1 MRSTCGDGEQGV
13 QVEADLTSVY
23 LAVMLDKMG
32 AMMILPLLPYIA
44 TQMSG
49 SAFAVGLMQ
58 SLYSLMQV
66 FGTMVLG
73 ALSDGLGKR
82 RILLVSLFSSS
93 VFLLACGLA
102 ASLSQLLFF
111 RACHGFFSGT
121 VCICQAIV
129 ADVTGPEERVGKMAW
144 IMAAYGVGVV
154 LGPGIAGFVAPFG
167 MLAVCATAALCT
179 LINFLLAARQL
190 PQDGMKEQAPLK
202 EAEED
207 GGQEAAR
214 STVAVWKRLLHVL
227 LADPVL
233 GAVCCIS
240 LLQEFAMGI
249 YMGVSPLLFKDVYG
263 ITASQLG
270 IIFCVAGTSMIV
282 FQGFVVSRFVRIVG
296 KPASILC
303 GCTLRLLLYS
313 CLAAFSQPLLP
324 VLSAVCVVAGGALVD
339 PCAASLTSDR
349 APKGLSG
356 VFMGAYQSAASVG
369 AFLGPVTGGLLYGF
383 SKSFPYEVASVA
395 CLACLPVVQL
405 LWMRA
410 RSKDRHGPSPSPQPA
425 ATSDALLDKDGQA
438 DEDFVNLQEASP
450 SLSRAMTRLRS
461 VADLRADMFQLP
473 LPTSQR
479 ADRSLRHMDRIVED
493 SSEQLQLKDRSR
505 TEAFS
510 QQRSRRALSSG
521 LEKEILRRY
530 SMDALDRQ
538 GNAVCHSDG
547 SLKALLVKWSQFH
560 DGRDFSEFLMDSSKQ
575 LIGAAW
581 IHLLNL
587 LFAQKMEKHYEQ
599 AGGDECDWYWIN
611 IVVDCTLGVAC
622 TYVLLQLSTRIILAT
637 VPDQAPDFKTGE
649 YRVNGGIDA
658 AKYIK
663 QLAVWLVVVSSMKVG
678 MVVFM
683 AVFHTL
689 LLAVARMTL
698 APFASSPNLKLLV
711 AMIATPF
718 CMNALQFWVTD
729 NFIKKQG
736 GPAEVDDDDIEM
748 DERGGRTKIAMVAFR
763 FANELGILGIDAE
776 VSGNATQIA
785 ATAVQ
790 MKICT
795 SV

>member
-1 MRSTCGDGEQGV
+1 MRSTCGDEQGV
-13 QVEADLTSVY
+13 RVEADLTSVY

-93 VFLLACGLA
+93 IFLLACGLA

-129 ADVTGPEERVGKMAW
+129 ADVTGPEERVGKMAL

-167 MLAVCATAALCT
+167 MLAVCATAAACT
-179 LINFLLAARQL
+179 LINFLLAVRQL
-190 PQDGMKEQAPLK
+190 PQDGMKEQ

-207 GGQEAAR
+207 GAQAAAQ

-383 SKSFPYEVASVA
+383 SKAFPYEVASVA

-410 RSKDRHGPSPSPQPA
+410 RSKDRHGPSTSAQTA
-425 ATSDALLDKDGQA
+425 ATSDALLDKDCQA

-530 SMDALDRQ
+530 SVDALERQ

-587 LFAQKMEKHYEQ
+587 LFAQKMEKHYEE

-736 GPAEVDDDDIEM
+736 DPAEVDDDDIEM
-748 DERGGRTKIAMVAFR
+748 DERGGRTKIDHGD
-763 FANELGILGIDAE
+763 L
-776 VSGNATQIA
+776 
-785 ATAVQ
+785 
-790 MKICT
+790 
-795 SV
+795 

>member
-1 MRSTCGDGEQGV
+1 
-13 QVEADLTSVY
+13 
-23 LAVMLDKMG
+23 MLDKMG

-129 ADVTGPEERVGKMAW
+129 ADVTGPEERVGKMAL

-167 MLAVCATAALCT
+167 MLAVCATASVCT
-179 LINFLLAARQL
+179 LINFFLAARQL
-190 PQDGMKEQAPLK
+190 PQDGMKEPTPLK

-207 GGQEAAR
+207 GGQAAAQT
-214 STVAVWKRLLHVL
+214 TVVVWKRLLHVL

-249 YMGVSPLLFKDVYG
+249 YMGVSPLLFKDVYS

-324 VLSAVCVVAGGALVD
+324 VLSAVCVVAGGALID

-383 SKSFPYEVASVA
+383 SQAFPYEVASVA

-410 RSKDRHGPSPSPQPA
+410 RSKDRHGPSPSPQTA

-530 SMDALDRQ
+530 SMDALDRLIPS
-538 GNAVCHSDG
+538 N
-547 SLKALLVKWSQFH
+547 WSTE
-560 DGRDFSEFLMDSSKQ
+560 DLPREES
-575 LIGAAW
+575 
-581 IHLLNL
+581 
-587 LFAQKMEKHYEQ
+587 
-599 AGGDECDWYWIN
+599 
-611 IVVDCTLGVAC
+611 
-622 TYVLLQLSTRIILAT
+622 
-637 VPDQAPDFKTGE
+637 
-649 YRVNGGIDA
+649 
-658 AKYIK
+658 
-663 QLAVWLVVVSSMKVG
+663 
-678 MVVFM
+678 
-683 AVFHTL
+683 
-689 LLAVARMTL
+689 
-698 APFASSPNLKLLV
+698 
-711 AMIATPF
+711 
-718 CMNALQFWVTD
+718 
-729 NFIKKQG
+729 
-736 GPAEVDDDDIEM
+736 
-748 DERGGRTKIAMVAFR
+748 
-763 FANELGILGIDAE
+763 
-776 VSGNATQIA
+776 
-785 ATAVQ
+785 
-790 MKICT
+790 
-795 SV
+795 

>member
-1 MRSTCGDGEQGV
+1 
-13 QVEADLTSVY
+13 
-23 LAVMLDKMG
+23 
-32 AMMILPLLPYIA
+32 MMILPLLPYIA

-207 GGQEAAR
+207 GGQAAAR
-214 STVAVWKRLLHVL
+214 STAAVWKRLLHVL

-383 SKSFPYEVASVA
+383 SKAFPYEVASVA

-530 SMDALDRQ
+530 SMDALDRFMPS
-538 GNAVCHSDG
+538 N
-547 SLKALLVKWSQFH
+547 WSTE
-560 DGRDFSEFLMDSSKQ
+560 DFPCEES
-575 LIGAAW
+575 
-581 IHLLNL
+581 
-587 LFAQKMEKHYEQ
+587 
-599 AGGDECDWYWIN
+599 
-611 IVVDCTLGVAC
+611 
-622 TYVLLQLSTRIILAT
+622 
-637 VPDQAPDFKTGE
+637 
-649 YRVNGGIDA
+649 
-658 AKYIK
+658 
-663 QLAVWLVVVSSMKVG
+663 
-678 MVVFM
+678 
-683 AVFHTL
+683 
-689 LLAVARMTL
+689 
-698 APFASSPNLKLLV
+698 
-711 AMIATPF
+711 
-718 CMNALQFWVTD
+718 
-729 NFIKKQG
+729 
-736 GPAEVDDDDIEM
+736 
-748 DERGGRTKIAMVAFR
+748 
-763 FANELGILGIDAE
+763 
-776 VSGNATQIA
+776 
-785 ATAVQ
+785 
-790 MKICT
+790 
-795 SV
+795 